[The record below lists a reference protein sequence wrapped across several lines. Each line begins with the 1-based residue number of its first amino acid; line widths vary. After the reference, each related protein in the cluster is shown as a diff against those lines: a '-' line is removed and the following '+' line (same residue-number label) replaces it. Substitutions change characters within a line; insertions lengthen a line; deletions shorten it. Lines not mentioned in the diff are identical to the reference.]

1 MLPASKEEGFAPE
14 SQRLPYLYPLQS
26 STPVTGNVKVSS
38 MTCVIISTHT
48 HTLYKRH
55 KHNLSFLLH
64 ISLLLLLLSR
74 FSHIQLCATP

>member
-1 MLPASKEEGFAPE
+1 MVLKEVSQVPQVKFPMLPASKEEGFAPE

-48 HTLYKRH
+48 HTH
-55 KHNLSFLLH
+55 THT
-64 ISLLLLLLSR
+64 I
-74 FSHIQLCATP
+74 